1 MAGLD
6 ANSTAAMSFD
16 LAETA
21 DGGLTVTINGE
32 LDIANVDGLEAAVG
46 SALARHPGKLIV
58 ELSGLRFADSSAI
71 AVWVRWSTAVHEIE
85 LRDVSPILRRV
96 IDSMG
101 LSDTL
106 NVKP

>member
-16 LAETA
+16 LARA
-21 DGGLTVTINGE
+21 GDDGLTVTINGE
-32 LDIANVDGLEAAVG
+32 LDITNVDALQAAVG
-46 SALARHPGKLIV
+46 AALERHPGRLII

-71 AVWVRWSTAVHEIE
+71 ALWVRWSTAVHEIE
-85 LRDVSPILRRV
+85 LRHVSPILRRV

-101 LSDTL
+101 LAETL

>member
-6 ANSTAAMSFD
+6 ANSTAEMSFD
-16 LAETA
+16 LSRAG
-21 DGGLTVTINGE
+21 DGLTVTINGE
-32 LDIANVDGLEAAVG
+32 LDITNVDALEVAVG
-46 SALARHPGKLIV
+46 SALEPNPERLTV

-71 AVWVRWSTAVHEIE
+71 ALWVRWSTAVNEIE

-101 LSDTL
+101 LADTL